1 MRQVLTSR
9 PLDRLQRCCAKG
21 VASAKWATDA
31 QCSSLSSCCSRF
43 CILQLQLSAPPYLV
57 VLSPFFI
64 PLPPD
69 ILSRT
74 ILGKEARRSA
84 SEEVAQQE
92 IGGARGGRPTATA
105 STSPL
110 PGGAPPPQPRPRH
123 PLQDPVAS
131 SRAPP
136 ALVRQSGGPRGGGG
150 GGARTGEE
158 LGRGGARHREEV
170 EAVVSPPRSGRE
182 IRTPTPPPRP
192 SRCGS
197 SPAHLP
203 RHQVLASPS
212 RAHQC
217 PARISHRPRQRR
229 RRQHSRGGG
238 SGAWEE
244 EKEAA
249 PGS

>member
-1 MRQVLTSR
+1 
-9 PLDRLQRCCAKG
+9 
-21 VASAKWATDA
+21 
-31 QCSSLSSCCSRF
+31 LSSCCSRF

-170 EAVVSPPRSGRE
+170 EVVVSPPE
-182 IRTPTPPPRP
+182 IRTRDPDPDAATKAVALWKLTRSPSPPSSPCLAEPSPPMPRP
-192 SRCGS
+192 DLAPPEAEEETAALERRGQRCLRGGEGS
-197 SPAHLP
+197 SAGELGGGG
-203 RHQVLASPS
+203 
-212 RAHQC
+212 
-217 PARISHRPRQRR
+217 RPRIYA
-229 RRQHSRGGG
+229 G
-238 SGAWEE
+238 
-244 EKEAA
+244 
-249 PGS
+249 